1 MEGGHFLQ
9 VKKECLRALCMYA
22 RADLCTVDVSHSTRM
37 HRVHGVREMK
47 HLCKVWRGCVRTKSA
62 YLNMTNRPLNPNLTC
77 SIHKCLKSVDACM

>member
-47 HLCKVWRGCVRTKSA
+47 HTYVQ
-62 YLNMTNRPLNPNLTC
+62 
-77 SIHKCLKSVDACM
+77 SVARLHQN